1 LSNFSS
7 RFFFNSKKLFDMLKT
22 GFTAG
27 LNATKGKIYGSVA
40 KSTAA
45 PSASLAGGLT
55 RQGREKTG
63 KGFDI

>member
-1 LSNFSS
+1 
-7 RFFFNSKKLFDMLKT
+7 MLKT